1 MIGDGDEG
9 APDVLGH
16 ELLGQWLTGIGVG
29 IIHEDERWSLRAHR
43 VESVD
48 ERGTDDVL
56 MGRHDGRRGDV
67 SPDLRTSSLVEF
79 VHQIGQG
86 LVTRLTG
93 QVGDGRGVLHL
104 HERDDVGV
112 QTVDGRDDLGLLVVE
127 RLSGVGT
134 AHRAEIGG
142 DRRAG
147 AIRVGLAAVLVLA
160 QVGEVVEH
168 VEAGELEIGVE
179 TRGLGRTIVGGGDR
193 TVGRLGARDHA
204 SGLEVPP
211 EPVVHDHR
219 SGEAHVGAGTHR
231 CVLGQVR
238 QRGVLGLVVGLVV
251 PARTVVQI
259 DGSGTVLV
267 LDLLGIL
274 TGTGH
279 LGTLVQRLGAEG
291 EANGAEL
298 VELVIV
304 GDGVG
309 ALWLHEHGLIR
320 LTLRIGA
327 RQGCEF
333 HRLDVGTALGLGD
346 ARPIDL
352 GETVEL
358 RDLTGDD
365 DALTCGVGTG
375 GLGGVDEDAV
385 GGIGRGLGHTTRAGS
400 LDVEAIEPALG
411 VDGGDDARGG
421 HDLADHRAGVGGAL
435 DVGDARLA
443 GRGLGSSGGC

>member
-1 MIGDGDEG
+1 M
-9 APDVLGH
+9 
-16 ELLGQWLTGIGVG
+16 
-29 IIHEDERWSLRAHR
+29 
-43 VESVD
+43 
-48 ERGTDDVL
+48 
-56 MGRHDGRRGDV
+56 
-67 SPDLRTSSLVEF
+67 
-79 VHQIGQG
+79 
-86 LVTRLTG
+86 
-93 QVGDGRGVLHL
+93 
-104 HERDDVGV
+104 
-112 QTVDGRDDLGLLVVE
+112 
-127 RLSGVGT
+127 
-134 AHRAEIGG
+134 
-142 DRRAG
+142 
-147 AIRVGLAAVLVLA
+147 
-160 QVGEVVEH
+160 
-168 VEAGELEIGVE
+168 
-179 TRGLGRTIVGGGDR
+179 
-193 TVGRLGARDHA
+193 
-204 SGLEVPP
+204 
-211 EPVVHDHR
+211 
-219 SGEAHVGAGTHR
+219 GAGTHR

-238 QRGVLGLVVGLVV
+238 QRGVLGLVVGLIV

-259 DGSGTVLV
+259 NGSGTVLV

-385 GGIGRGLGHTTRAGS
+385 GGIGRGLGHTTSSGG
-400 LDVEAIEPALG
+400 LDVETIEPALG
-411 VDGGDDARGG
+411 VGGGDDARGG
-421 HDLADHRAGVGGAL
+421 HSPADHRAGVGGAL

-443 GRGLGSSGGC
+443 GRGLGGSGGRRTARGGAGRLVRSAWRAGSRCAGGVHRAGSADDEVRRVVVGVLEATPLGRGGVRQCLGRFSLGLGGGTVADEVDDRAVRADQLHRSLGATHVGTAGGIRGGQCLGTTGSLGLLDEEVTAGTDRPAQRAPVAAIAGGSVVLHDVPVQRDRLGGGIDELDEVVGEGGSTVATATVDLIDE